1 MAAIPRTVIILGV
14 VSLLTDLSSE
24 MIYPLLPVFLA
35 VHLGAGPIALGI
47 VEGVAESTAAVLKLM
62 SGLWTDRSQRRKPFI
77 LAGYSIA
84 GLVRPMIGLAT
95 TWSAVLAIR
104 FADRIGKGIRTT
116 PRDALIAD
124 VTHPDHRGAAYGFH
138 RAMDHAGAVLGPLVA
153 AALMAGFGLSMRA
166 VFLCAIVPGLL
177 VIVLIIAGVRDQKAE
192 TRVTS
197 ALHLRGA
204 WSAFPRELKI
214 VFAAVFL
221 FTLGNATDAFIL
233 LRLSDLGL
241 PAPWVAALWSLHHVV
256 KMAASYVGGAI
267 SDRAGRRIMI
277 LSGWAL
283 YALVYVAFAVT
294 SSPHA
299 AIVIFM
305 IYGVY
310 YGLVEPSEKAW
321 IADLAPVHARATAM
335 GYYQASIGLGALP
348 ASLAFG
354 FLWSVYGASFA
365 FFAGA
370 ALAACACGVLMLA
383 RTPRFE

>member
-1 MAAIPRTVIILGV
+1 
-14 VSLLTDLSSE
+14 
-24 MIYPLLPVFLA
+24 
-35 VHLGAGPIALGI
+35 
-47 VEGVAESTAAVLKLM
+47 
-62 SGLWTDRSQRRKPFI
+62 
-77 LAGYSIA
+77 
-84 GLVRPMIGLAT
+84 MIGLAT
-95 TWSAVLAIR
+95 SWSAVLAIR
-104 FADRIGKGIRTT
+104 FTDRIGKGIRTT

-124 VTHPDHRGAAYGFH
+124 VTHPGHRGAAYGFH

-153 AALMAGFGLSMRA
+153 AALMAGLGLSMRA
-166 VFLCAIVPGLL
+166 VFLCAIVPGLF
-177 VIVLIIAGVRDQKAE
+177 VIVLIMTGVREKKAE
-192 TRVTS
+192 APGSR

-204 WSAFPRELKI
+204 WAGFPRELKI

-221 FTLGNATDAFIL
+221 FTLGNATDAFLL

-256 KMAASYVGGAI
+256 KMAASYAGGAL
-267 SDRAGRRIMI
+267 SDRTGRRFMI

-283 YALVYVAFAVT
+283 YTLVYVAFALTT
-294 SSPHA
+294 SLHA

-305 IYGVY
+305 MYGVY

-321 IADLAPVHARATAM
+321 IADLAPMHARATAM

-354 FLWSVYGASFA
+354 FLWSAFGASFA

-383 RTPRFE
+383 RNPRFE